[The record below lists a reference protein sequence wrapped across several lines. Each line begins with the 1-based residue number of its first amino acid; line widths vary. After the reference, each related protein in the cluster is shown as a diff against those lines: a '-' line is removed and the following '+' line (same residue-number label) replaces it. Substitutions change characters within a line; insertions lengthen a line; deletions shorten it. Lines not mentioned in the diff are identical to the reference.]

1 MSNFSIQFKD
11 INCKFVIKI
20 YLVIMSVKR
29 YLLKNEDLFMKKVFL
44 SIFLIL
50 ALVYGCESSRVQKDN
65 KVSIRGIKE
74 TGRKSKE
81 ALDHFINGSLDDMK
95 GDYASA
101 ILEYQDALNLDN
113 SSGIYYA
120 LAKDYLLLNKL
131 SLSLVNA
138 KKAVA
143 IDSTN
148 TDYDYLLAD
157 IYTNARLTD
166 SAAVAYEKIIRLD
179 STDTHAYFNLAVI
192 YEQSKPMKAL
202 AIYKKLLELTGPE
215 WNVLARIAELYQ
227 RMGQTEEAVKTVE
240 QLSAIDPS
248 NTELQKLVIDTY
260 LKAKKYDKA
269 LDKVDDMLKL
279 FPDDPV
285 FLEQKAQIFLQ
296 QNNWNEAADQYALLL
311 KNPDIPIETK
321 VRIGS
326 VYLAQSSKDSTLLPV
341 AKKLFL
347 SLDKDSVNWQ
357 VKMFL
362 GEIALRER
370 DDSLA
375 ITYFKDVTELARW
388 NGEAWIRLG
397 SLYFDN
403 KKYSQAVSLLE
414 NAVQNFPDN
423 FAINFILGISYMQ
436 MNKYLNAKNYLKKA
450 VDLDS
455 KNVNAL
461 SAYGYTLSQLK
472 QPEDAVYY
480 LNEALKINP
489 QNVELLGTL
498 GLIYNTLKKYS
509 ESDSIYTKALEVDS
523 SNSLVLNNFA
533 YSLAERGI
541 QLQSAL
547 KMAKEAVEKDS
558 LNSSYLDTI
567 GWVYYQL
574 GNYELA
580 EKFISEAA
588 KLDKQNA
595 TIMEHLGDIAFKKG
609 KKNEAVVIWQKAL
622 NLNSDNTELKQK
634 IEKGEL

>member
-1 MSNFSIQFKD
+1 ML
-11 INCKFVIKI
+11 VIK
-20 YLVIMSVKR
+20 
-29 YLLKNEDLFMKKVFL
+29 YLLKNEDLFMKKL
-44 SIFLIL
+44 FLIISL
-50 ALVYGCESSRVQKDN
+50 ISVLIYGCESSRVQKDGKASEKN
-65 KVSIRGIKE
+65 IKQS
-74 TGRKSKE
+74 GRKSKE
-81 ALDHFINGSLDDMK
+81 AMDHFINGTLADMK
-95 GDYASA
+95 GDFASA
-101 ILEYQDALNLDN
+101 ILEYQDALNLDK

-131 SLSLVNA
+131 SLSLDNA
-138 KKAVA
+138 KRAVS

-148 TDYDYLLAD
+148 TDYYYLLAD

-166 SAAVAYEKIIRLD
+166 SAAAAYEKIIRLD
-179 STDTHAYFNLAVI
+179 SLDTHAYFNLAVI
-192 YEQSKPMKAL
+192 YEKSKPIKAL
-202 AIYKKLLELTGPE
+202 AVYKKLMELTGPE

-227 RMGQTEEAVKTVE
+227 RMGETEEAVKTIE

-269 LDKVDDMLKL
+269 MDKVDDMLKL

-285 FLEQKAQIFLQ
+285 FLEQKAQIYLQ
-296 QNNWNEAADQYALLL
+296 QNEWNEAAEQYSILL
-311 KNPDIPIETK
+311 KNPDIPLETK

-326 VYLAQSSKDSTLLPV
+326 VYLAQSGKDSTLLPV

-370 DDSLA
+370 EDSLA
-375 ITYFKDVTELARW
+375 ISYFKNVTELARW

-403 KKYSQAVSLLE
+403 KKYSEAVSLLE
-414 NAVQNFPDN
+414 EAVQNFPDN
-423 FAINFILGISYMQ
+423 FAVNFILGISYMQ
-436 MNKYLNAKNYLKKA
+436 LNKYLNAKNYLKKA
-450 VDLDS
+450 VDIDS

-480 LNEALKINP
+480 LNEALKLSP

-498 GLIYNTLKKYS
+498 GLIYNTLKKYP

-523 SNSLVLNNFA
+523 TNSLVLNNFA

-541 QLQSAL
+541 QLHNAL
-547 KMAKEAVEKDS
+547 KMAQEAVAKDS
-558 LNSSYLDTI
+558 LNSSYLDTM

-574 GNYELA
+574 GEYELA

-595 TIMEHLGDIAFKKG
+595 TIMEHLGDITFKRG

-622 NLNSDNTELKQK
+622 NLNSDNPELKQK

>member
-1 MSNFSIQFKD
+1 
-11 INCKFVIKI
+11 
-20 YLVIMSVKR
+20 
-29 YLLKNEDLFMKKVFL
+29 LKNEDLCMNKVIIIISVVL
-44 SIFLIL
+44 VLI
-50 ALVYGCESSRVQKDN
+50 YGCESSRVQKN
-65 KVSIRGIKE
+65 SEISAKSIKVSG
-74 TGRKSKE
+74 GKSI
-81 ALDHFINGSLDDMK
+81 AAMDHFINGSLADMK

-101 ILEYQDALNLDN
+101 ILEYQDALNLDK

-120 LAKDYLLLNKL
+120 LAKDYFLLKKL
-131 SLSLVNA
+131 SLSLFNEKQA
-138 KKAVA
+138 IK

-148 TDYDYLLAD
+148 TDYYYLLSD
-157 IYTNARLTD
+157 IYTSARLND
-166 SAAVAYEKIIRLD
+166 SAAVAYEKIIQLD

-192 YEQSKPMKAL
+192 YEQSKPLKAL
-202 AIYKKLLELTGPE
+202 EVYKKLMELAGPD
-215 WNVLARIAELYQ
+215 WNVLARIAELYE
-227 RMGQTEEAVKTVE
+227 RMGETEEAVKTVE

-248 NTELQKLVIDTY
+248 NTDLQKLVIDTY

-269 LDKVDDMLKL
+269 MDKVNDMLRL

-296 QNNWNEAADQYALLL
+296 QNKWNEAAAQYAILL
-311 KNPDIPIETK
+311 KNPDIPIDTK
-321 VRIGS
+321 IRIGS
-326 VYLAQSSKDSTLLPV
+326 VYLTQANKDSTLLPV
-341 AKKLFL
+341 ARKLFL
-347 SLDKDSVNWQ
+347 SLDKDSTNWQ

-375 ITYFKDVTELARW
+375 ISYFKEVTELARW

-397 SLYFDN
+397 SLYFGN
-403 KKYSQAVSLLE
+403 KKYMEAINLLE

-423 FAINFILGISYMQ
+423 FAINFLLGISYMQ
-436 MNKYLNAKNYLKKA
+436 LNKYVNAKNYLKKA

-480 LNEALKINP
+480 LNEALKISP
-489 QNVELLGTL
+489 QNIELLGTL
-498 GLIYNTLKKYS
+498 GLIYNTLKKYP
-509 ESDSIYTKALEVDS
+509 ESDSIYTQALEVDS
-523 SNSLVLNNFA
+523 ANSLVLNNFA

-541 QLQSAL
+541 QLQNAL
-547 KMAKEAVEKDS
+547 KMAKEAVAKDS

-588 KLDKQNA
+588 KLDNHNA
-595 TIMEHLGDIAFKKG
+595 TIMEHLGDIAYKKG
-609 KKNEAVVIWQKAL
+609 KKNDAVAIWQKAL
-622 NLNSDNTELKQK
+622 DLDSDNPELKQK

>member
-1 MSNFSIQFKD
+1 MNKVILIIS
-11 INCKFVIKI
+11 FV
-20 YLVIMSVKR
+20 LV
-29 YLLKNEDLFMKKVFL
+29 
-44 SIFLIL
+44 LI
-50 ALVYGCESSRVQKDN
+50 YGCESSQVQKDREISAKGVN
-65 KVSIRGIKE
+65 EPG
-74 TGRKSKE
+74 GKSKD
-81 ALDHFINGSLDDMK
+81 AMDHFINGSLADMK

-101 ILEYQDALNLDN
+101 ILEYQDALNLDKA
-113 SSGIYYA
+113 SGIYYA
-120 LAKDYLLLNKL
+120 LAKDYFLLNKL

-138 KKAVA
+138 KQA
-143 IDSTN
+143 ISTDSSN
-148 TDYDYLLAD
+148 TDYYYLLAD
-157 IYTNARLTD
+157 IYTNARMND
-166 SAAVAYEKIIRLD
+166 SAAAAYEKIIQLD

-192 YEQSKPMKAL
+192 YEKSKSMKAL
-202 AIYKKLLELTGPE
+202 EIYKKLIELAGPD
-215 WNVLARIAELYQ
+215 WNVLARIAELYE
-227 RMGQTEEAVKTVE
+227 RMGETEEAVKTVE

-248 NTELQKLVIDTY
+248 NTDLQKLVIDTY

-269 LDKVDDMLKL
+269 MDKVNDMLRL
-279 FPDDPV
+279 FPDDQV

-296 QNNWNEAADQYALLL
+296 QNKWDEAATQYAILL
-311 KNPDIPIETK
+311 KNPEIPIDTK
-321 VRIGS
+321 IRIGS
-326 VYLAQSSKDSTLLPV
+326 VYLTQSNKDSTLLPV

-347 SLDKDSVNWQ
+347 SLDKDSTNWQ

-362 GEIALRER
+362 GEIALREK

-375 ITYFKDVTELARW
+375 ISYFKEVTELARW

-403 KKYSQAVSLLE
+403 KKYTEAVNLLE
-414 NAVQNFPDN
+414 DAVRNFPDN
-423 FAINFILGISYMQ
+423 FAINFLLGISYMQ
-436 MNKYLNAKNYLKKA
+436 LNKYLNAENYLKKA

-461 SAYGYTLSQLK
+461 SAYGYTLNQLK

-480 LNEALKINP
+480 LSEALKISP

-498 GLIYNTLKKYS
+498 GLIYNTLKKYP

-523 SNSLVLNNFA
+523 ANSLILNNFA

-541 QLQSAL
+541 HLQSAL
-547 KMAKEAVEKDS
+547 KMAKEAVTKDS

-580 EKFISEAA
+580 EKFIGEAA
-588 KLDKQNA
+588 KLDNHNA
-595 TIMEHLGDIAFKKG
+595 TIIEHLGDVTYKKG
-609 KKNEAVVIWQKAL
+609 KKNDAVAIWQKAL
-622 NLNSDNTELKQK
+622 DLNSDNPELKQK